1 MGVTAVAGGWVEDRT
16 GQQNADEPTGRIKP
30 CRPEKDA
37 GPGAPGLRRV
47 PVCLPLVAEIH
58 RPDGGAV
65 TGPWGAGSMEE
76 EGAAEKML
84 LWARGCP
91 VTAVW

>member
-1 MGVTAVAGGWVEDRT
+1 MAGGWVEDRT
-16 GQQNADEPTGRIKP
+16 GQQSADETTGKINP

-47 PVCLPLVAEIH
+47 PVCPPLVAEIH
-58 RPDGGAV
+58 RRDGGAV
-65 TGPWGAGSMEE
+65 RGPWGGGSLEE
-76 EGAAEKML
+76 ERAAEKML
-84 LWARGCP
+84 LWACGYP